1 MRRYL
6 SIFSQ
11 ANVTLIPNIWDILAL
26 VIVLSLMLA
35 MGWAASHMALPFH
48 VGQEIP
54 ITLNISSLPNYALQ
68 TTIRMFIALFFSFI
82 FSLIVATVAAK
93 SERAGKLI
101 IPLIDILQSVPILA
115 FLAIS
120 VTGFIAL
127 FPNSMLG
134 PECAAIFVVFTS
146 QVWNM
151 TLSFYQSLRTVPKE
165 LVEAGHMYQ
174 LSSWQ
179 RFWRIEAPFGMPGL
193 LWNAM
198 MSMSGGWFFIVA
210 AEAISVAHQNIT
222 LPGIGSYIALAIDQR
237 NMHAIIYS
245 IITMMI
251 VIALYDQLLFRPL
264 VSWSEKFKCGDI
276 SEDTSQSWVLDLLKR
291 TRFLHMVGLSLQ
303 RLFEAFVN
311 FPLFSKRKYHGK
323 HHAMAKAPPCIVE
336 NVLWYAVLMTMVI
349 GMALFAWH
357 FIFQNIPLS
366 ETWQVFVLGAYTA
379 LRVFVL
385 IMICSLIWLPVGLWV
400 GTRPRVTQY
409 VQPIAQFLA
418 AFPANLF
425 FPIFVILIVKYNLN
439 VEIWTAPLMVLGTQ
453 WYILFNV
460 IAGAS
465 AIPRELTLAAE
476 NMQLKGWIKWKRF
489 LLPAVFPYYVTGA
502 ITAAGGSWNA
512 SIVAEVIH
520 WGHITLQAHGLG
532 AYIAAN
538 TESGNFTHLALG
550 VVVMCIW
557 VTAINLLFWRRLY
570 NYAEQRYNLN

>member
-1 MRRYL
+1 MKRYL
-6 SIFSQ
+6 PIFSQ
-11 ANVTLIPNIWDILAL
+11 LNVTLIPNIWDILAL
-26 VIVLSLMLA
+26 MIVMSLMLA
-35 MGWAASHMALPFH
+35 LGWAAAHMALPFH
-48 VGQEIP
+48 LGQQIP
-54 ITLNISSLPNYALQ
+54 ISLSISALPGYALQ
-68 TTIRMFIALFFSFI
+68 TTLRMFIALFFSFV
-82 FSLIVATVAAK
+82 FSLSVATVAAK

-101 IPLIDILQSVPILA
+101 IPIIDILQSVPILGYLSITVA
-115 FLAIS
+115 
-120 VTGFIAL
+120 GFIAL

-134 PECAAIFVVFTS
+134 PECAAIFAVFTS

-179 RFWRIEAPFGMPGL
+179 KFWRIEAPFGMPGL

-210 AEAISVAHQNIT
+210 AEAISVANQNIT

-237 NMHAIIYS
+237 SIAAIFYS
-245 IITMMI
+245 IITMLI

-264 VSWSEKFKCGDI
+264 VSWSEKFKY
-276 SEDTSQSWVLDLLKR
+276 SEMTDEGPQSWVLDILQR
-291 TRFLHMVGLSLQ
+291 TRFLHLIGIGLQ
-303 RLFEAFVN
+303 RLFESFVN
-311 FPLFSKRKYHGK
+311 FPLFCKKSYQGES
-323 HHAMAKAPPCIVE
+323 HAMAETESSLLE
-336 NVLWYAVLMTMVI
+336 NMLWYSLVF
-349 GMALFAWH
+349 ALIAGLITFSWH
-357 FIFQNIPLS
+357 FIFRYIPVA
-366 ETWQVFVLGAYTA
+366 ETFHVFILGGFTA
-379 LRVFVL
+379 VRVFIL
-385 IMICSLIWLPVGLWV
+385 IILCSFIWLPIGIWV
-400 GTRPRVTQY
+400 GTRPYVTQY

-425 FPIFVILIVKYNLN
+425 FPIFVVLIVKYKLN

-465 AIPRELTLAAE
+465 AIPRELKLAAQ
-476 NMQLKGWIKWKRF
+476 NMQLKGWVKWKRF
-489 LLPAVFPYYVTGA
+489 LLPAVFPYYITGA

-520 WGHITLQAHGLG
+520 WGNVTLQAQGLG
-532 AYIAAN
+532 AYITLN
-538 TESGNFTHLALG
+538 TSAGNFTHIALG
-550 VVVMCIW
+550 VVVMCVW

-570 NYAEQRYNLN
+570 HFAEQRYNLN